1 MGSIK
6 AALMRN
12 VGEPLS
18 IESVTIDEPG
28 PWEVLVQVAA
38 SGVCHSDLVFL
49 KGSYPHAT
57 PSVLGHESA
66 GLVLATG
73 ANVTAV
79 VPGDHVIANLTAFCG
94 RCVYC
99 AEGRSHLCIG
109 KDETRRGAESRPRL
123 SQDGEEVHQFL
134 DISSFAEEMLV
145 HESTLV
151 KVPPAMPFDGAAL
164 LGCGVATGLGAVFNT
179 AGVQAGESVVVIGCG
194 GVGLAAVQ
202 GARIAGAERIIAIDL
217 MSAKLD
223 LAGSLGATHLV
234 DPRATNEV
242 GAVKE
247 ITGGH
252 GAHHVIEA
260 IGSRATA
267 ESAFRMLRRGG
278 TVTLVG
284 LIPGEQLSISTDEL
298 FYERRIQGSVMGS
311 NQARRDIPRYV
322 DMYLRGQLKL
332 DEMVTR
338 RLRLDSINEAF
349 DDMRTGRAVRSVVV
363 FDPKHT
369 P

>member
-1 MGSIK
+1 MGSMK

-28 PWEVLVQVAA
+28 PSEVLVQVAA

-49 KGSYPHAT
+49 EGSYPHGLPT
-57 PSVLGHESA
+57 VLGHESA
-66 GLVLATG
+66 GIVRAAG
-73 ANVTAV
+73 VNVSAV
-79 VPGDHVIANLTAFCG
+79 APGDRVIATLTAFCG
-94 RCVYC
+94 RCAYC

-109 KDETRRGAESRPRL
+109 KSETRRDEASPPRL
-123 SQDGEEVHQFL
+123 SQSGDEVHQFL
-134 DISSFAEEMLV
+134 DISSFAEQMLV

-151 KVPPAMPFDGAAL
+151 KVPTDVSLDAVAL

-179 AGVQAGESVVVIGCG
+179 AGVRAGESVVVIGCG

-202 GARIAGAERIIAIDL
+202 GARIAGAKRIVAIDVV
-217 MSAKLD
+217 SEKLD
-223 LAGSLGATHLV
+223 LAASLGATHV
-234 DPRATNEV
+234 IDPGATDQV
-242 GAVKE
+242 GAVRE

-267 ESAFRMLRRGG
+267 ESAFQMLRRGG

-284 LIPGEQLSISTDEL
+284 LIPGEKLSIPTDEL

-322 DMYLRGQLKL
+322 DLYLSGQLKL

-338 RLRLDSINEAF
+338 RLALDSINEAF
-349 DDMRTGRAVRSVVV
+349 DDMRTGQAVRSVVV
-363 FDPKHT
+363 FD
-369 P
+369 